1 MKRFASL
8 MIAAAL
14 LVVTAFAFSG
24 CNTEPKTIEDSLS
37 ESPSAQQDIEE
48 SLSGLNNNDM
58 DVQVTYDQNKIIIT
72 CSLKTTYKKNV
83 LKTIKKSYKKY
94 MKKHLQEPMETAIV
108 NIERETGIS
117 GVTIQVIINNGNG
130 KEFWSE
136 TYPLPEETEATEET
150 TAATED
156 TTEETSAEDAGQQ

>member
-1 MKRFASL
+1 MKRFASII
-8 MIAAAL
+8 IAAAL
-14 LVVTAFAFSG
+14 IAVTAFAVCG
-24 CNTEPKTIEDSLS
+24 CNSEPKTIEDYLT

-58 DVQVTYDQNKIIIT
+58 DVQVTYEQNRIIIT

-94 MKKHLQEPMETAIV
+94 MKKHLTEPMENAV
-108 NIERETGIS
+108 ASIERETGIS

-130 KEFWSE
+130 KEIWSQ
-136 TYPLPEETEATEET
+136 TYPLPEETETTGET
-150 TAATED
+150 TAAPEE
-156 TTEETSAEDAGQQ
+156 TTEAEGQNE